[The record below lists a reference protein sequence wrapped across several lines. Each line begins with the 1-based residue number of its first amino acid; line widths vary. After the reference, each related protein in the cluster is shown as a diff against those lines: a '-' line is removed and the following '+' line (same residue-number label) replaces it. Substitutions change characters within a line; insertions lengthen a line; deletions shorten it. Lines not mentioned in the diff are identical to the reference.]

1 MNKAQKRTF
10 ICLAISFAT
19 LVISAAIIAYVW
31 RNEINIYDLSKPTR
45 FRILSLFMT
54 IPLILIVITKWRWK
68 KVYDER
74 DKQIDRKAI
83 VCGSTGA
90 FIFLGGAGWLLS
102 VMTKMGSIKAPLVM
116 LLVYL
121 ACFVWILVS
130 SVAALIQYGWG
141 GKDEK
146 K

>member
-19 LVISAAIIAYVW
+19 LVISATIIAYIW

-45 FRILSLFMT
+45 LRILSLFMT
-54 IPLILIVITKWRWK
+54 IPLILIVITNWRWK

-83 VCGSTGA
+83 VCGSIGA

-102 VMTKMGSIKAPLVM
+102 VMTKMGSIKAPLVI

-130 SVAALIQYGWG
+130 SVAALIQYGWESKG
-141 GKDEK
+141 EIS
-146 K
+146 

>member
-1 MNKAQKRTF
+1 
-10 ICLAISFAT
+10 
-19 LVISAAIIAYVW
+19 
-31 RNEINIYDLSKPTR
+31 
-45 FRILSLFMT
+45 
-54 IPLILIVITKWRWK
+54 
-68 KVYDER
+68 
-74 DKQIDRKAI
+74 
-83 VCGSTGA
+83 
-90 FIFLGGAGWLLS
+90 
-102 VMTKMGSIKAPLVM
+102 MTKMGSIKAPLVM

>member
-19 LVISAAIIAYVW
+19 LVTSAAIIAYIW

-45 FRILSLFMT
+45 LRILSLFMT
-54 IPLILIVITKWRWK
+54 IPLILIVIANWRWK

-83 VCGSTGA
+83 VCGSIGA

-102 VMTKMGSIKAPLVM
+102 VMTKMGSIKAPLVI

-130 SVAALIQYGWG
+130 SVAALIQYGWESKG
-141 GKDEK
+141 EK
-146 K
+146 S

>member
-19 LVISAAIIAYVW
+19 LVISAAIIAYIW
-31 RNEINIYDLSKPTR
+31 RNETNIYDLSKPTR
-45 FRILSLFMT
+45 LRILSLLMT
-54 IPLILIVITKWRWK
+54 IPLILIVITNWRWK

-74 DKQIDRKAI
+74 DKQIDHKAI
-83 VCGSTGA
+83 VCGSIGV
-90 FIFLGGAGWLLS
+90 FVFLGGAGWLLS

-121 ACFVWILVS
+121 AYFVLILVS

>member
-19 LVISAAIIAYVW
+19 LVISAAIIAYIW

-45 FRILSLFMT
+45 FRILSLLMT

-102 VMTKMGSIKAPLVM
+102 VMTKMGSIKAPLVI

-130 SVAALIQYGWG
+130 SVAALIQYGWKAKG
-141 GKDEK
+141 EK
-146 K
+146 S